1 MKAENI
7 TYTKGTRLIP
17 PDKLIKIIPN
27 KENHK
32 ATFCFSTIISTHS
45 GLPAALISLF
55 FGFSEI
61 VINCF
66 ILLKFGII
74 ILLVTISSKCNI
86 DFYLLLVC
94 GSYIWLQLQNLSLD
108 FNHQIFTSC
117 F

>member
-32 ATFCFSTIISTHS
+32 ATFCFSTIISTHL

-55 FGFSEI
+55 FGFFRNRNKLLYFIEI
-61 VINCF
+61 WHNYP
-66 ILLKFGII
+66 
-74 ILLVTISSKCNI
+74 TCNY
-86 DFYLLLVC
+86 F
-94 GSYIWLQLQNLSLD
+94 
-108 FNHQIFTSC
+108 FKM
-117 F
+117 